1 MDIKA
6 FKRYCL
12 KSFGKDYDDYVKKLK
27 GELPITIFDYL
38 DDKLVVDCQE
48 EYTRF
53 SKNVQS
59 NEDTIEKIREIDFV
73 LGGDGEQ
80 PASLAEARV
89 IGLLRSLGYEMGDDY
104 EI

>member
-1 MDIKA
+1 MDIEA

-12 KSFGKDYDDYVKKLK
+12 KSFDKDYLEKLNGK
-27 GELPITIFDYL
+27 QPITIFDYL

-89 IGLLRSLGYEMGDDY
+89 IGLLRSLGYEMGDDLQNY
-104 EI
+104 I